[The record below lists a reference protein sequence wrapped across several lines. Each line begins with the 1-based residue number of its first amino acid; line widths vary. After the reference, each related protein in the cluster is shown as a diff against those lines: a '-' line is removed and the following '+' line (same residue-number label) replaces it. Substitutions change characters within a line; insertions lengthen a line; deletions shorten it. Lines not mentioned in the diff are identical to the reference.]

1 MTDVNIRV
9 KTSKPFRVT
18 TQSGIIMA
26 RKLADLTDVDLSDLQ
41 DKYVLMY
48 DAQTQKYKA
57 VNPDAVLAASI
68 EDPISPGLPQVFVDY
83 LNQVIQQLL
92 QQQPQLK
99 FEDLVDVDASQVGNK
114 YVIMYNSSIG
124 KYQVVNPD
132 LIFEGAISDPNAP
145 GLPPNFITYLN
156 ETIIPQF
163 MKLND
168 IFDVDTANVAD
179 KFVIMYNAS
188 TQQYEVV
195 NPDAVLSAA
204 VTENTEPG
212 LPNEFLD
219 KLDEDL
225 DNRIDFDGGEF

>member
-41 DKYVLMY
+41 DNYVLMY
-48 DAQTQKYKA
+48 NAQTQKYKA
-57 VNPDAVLAASI
+57 VNPDAVLSASI

-99 FEDLVDVDASQVGNK
+99 FEDLVDVDASNVANNFT
-114 YVIMYNSSIG
+114 VIYNSVSQ
-124 KYQVVNPD
+124 KYEVVNPD
-132 LIFEGAISDPNAP
+132 RIFTAAINEPTAP
-145 GLPPNFITYLN
+145 GLPVPFIEYLN
-156 ETIIPQF
+156 DTLIPKF
-163 MKLND
+163 MTLND
-168 IFDVDTANVAD
+168 LSDVDTANVAD
-179 KFVIMYNAS
+179 KFVVMYNVQ
-188 TQQYEVV
+188 TQQYELV